1 MYLFVSSIKGVNK
14 VETKQKTNDI
24 NEYNDL
30 FDELSIEWYLIT
42 DLNEHLSEKTI
53 LLMSLYMEHTKDR
66 NERLK
71 AQYVQACFLMYV
83 KFGLCPMKIEK
94 LIKIMKCFFNFRCG
108 FNDIF
113 EIPNTKRELETYIKQ
128 ENTRNLKK
136 EIKQLEMLN
145 QEAEE
150 ELKALEYKKQGVPS
164 VNIEGVRL
172 ENVKRSESR
181 TLKLIEQTDEL
192 KKSIAYRNKLIRHL
206 QGIIKNK
213 YML

>member
-1 MYLFVSSIKGVNK
+1 MGVDK
-14 VETKQKTNDI
+14 VEMKQKTNDI

-30 FDELSIEWYLIT
+30 FDELCIEWYLIT
-42 DLNEHLSEKTI
+42 DLNECLSEKTI
-53 LLMSLYMEHTKDR
+53 FLMSLYMERTKDR

-128 ENTRNLKK
+128 ENTRDLKK
-136 EIKQLEMLN
+136 EITQLEMLN
-145 QEAEE
+145 QETEE
-150 ELKALEYKKQGVPS
+150 ELKALEYKKQGVSS

>member
-1 MYLFVSSIKGVNK
+1 MNK

-30 FDELSIEWYLIT
+30 FNELSIEWYLIT

-71 AQYVQACFLMYV
+71 AQYVQVCFLMYV

-128 ENTRNLKK
+128 ENTRDLKK
-136 EIKQLEMLN
+136 EIIQLEKLN
-145 QEAEE
+145 QETEE
-150 ELKALEYKKQGVPS
+150 KLKALEYKKQGVSS

-213 YML
+213 YMLLS

>member
-1 MYLFVSSIKGVNK
+1 
-14 VETKQKTNDI
+14 
-24 NEYNDL
+24 
-30 FDELSIEWYLIT
+30 
-42 DLNEHLSEKTI
+42 
-53 LLMSLYMEHTKDR
+53 MSLYMEHTKDR

-83 KFGLCPMKIEK
+83 KFGLCPMGIEK

-113 EIPNTKRELETYIKQ
+113 EIPNTKKELETYIKL
-128 ENTRNLKK
+128 ENTRNLKN
-136 EIKQLEMLN
+136 EITQLEMLN

-150 ELKALEYKKQGVPS
+150 ELKALEYKKQGVSS
-164 VNIEGVRL
+164 VNIEGVHL
-172 ENVKRSESR
+172 ENVKRSENR

-192 KKSIAYRNKLIRHL
+192 KKEIAYRNKLIRHL

>member
-1 MYLFVSSIKGVNK
+1 M
-14 VETKQKTNDI
+14 ETKQKTNDI

-30 FDELSIEWYLIT
+30 FNELSIEWYLIT

-66 NERLK
+66 DERLK

-83 KFGLCPMKIEK
+83 KFGLCSMGIEK

-113 EIPNTKRELETYIKQ
+113 EIPNTKKEHETYIKL
-128 ENTRNLKK
+128 ENTRNLKN
-136 EIKQLEMLN
+136 EITQLEVLN

-150 ELKALEYKKQGVPS
+150 ELKALEYKKQGVSS
-164 VNIEGVRL
+164 VNIEGVHL
-172 ENVKRSESR
+172 ENVKQSENR

-192 KKSIAYRNKLIRHL
+192 KKEIAYRNKLIRHL

>member
-1 MYLFVSSIKGVNK
+1 M
-14 VETKQKTNDI
+14 ETKQKTNDV

-42 DLNEHLSEKTI
+42 NLNEHLSEKTI

-113 EIPNTKRELETYIKQ
+113 EIPNTKKELETYIKQ
-128 ENTRNLKK
+128 ENTRDLKK
-136 EIKQLEMLN
+136 EITQLEMLN
-145 QEAEE
+145 QETEE
-150 ELKALEYKKQGVPS
+150 ELKALEYKKQGVSS

-192 KKSIAYRNKLIRHL
+192 KKEIAYRNKLIRHL

>member
-1 MYLFVSSIKGVNK
+1 M
-14 VETKQKTNDI
+14 ETKQKTNDI

-30 FDELSIEWYLIT
+30 FNELSIEWYLIT

-83 KFGLCPMKIEK
+83 KFGLCPMGIEK

-113 EIPNTKRELETYIKQ
+113 EIPNTKKELETYIKL
-128 ENTRNLKK
+128 ENTRNLKN
-136 EIKQLEMLN
+136 EITQLEMLN
-145 QEAEE
+145 KEAEE
-150 ELKALEYKKQGVPS
+150 ELKALEYKKQGVSS
-164 VNIEGVRL
+164 VNIEGVHL
-172 ENVKRSESR
+172 ENVKRSENR

-192 KKSIAYRNKLIRHL
+192 KKEIAYRNKLIRHL

>member
-1 MYLFVSSIKGVNK
+1 M
-14 VETKQKTNDI
+14 ETKQKTNDI

-53 LLMSLYMEHTKDR
+53 FLMSLYMEHTKDR
-66 NERLK
+66 NECLK
-71 AQYVQACFLMYV
+71 AQYVRACFLMYV

-113 EIPNTKRELETYIKQ
+113 EIPNTKKELETYIKL
-128 ENTRNLKK
+128 ENTRNLKN
-136 EIKQLEMLN
+136 EITQLEMLN

-150 ELKALEYKKQGVPS
+150 ELKALEYKKQGVSS

-172 ENVKRSESR
+172 ENVNRSESR

-192 KKSIAYRNKLIRHL
+192 KKEIAYRNKLIRHL

>member
-1 MYLFVSSIKGVNK
+1 M
-14 VETKQKTNDI
+14 EMKQKTNDI

-30 FDELSIEWYLIT
+30 FEELSIEWYLIT
-42 DLNEHLSEKTI
+42 DLNERLSEKTI
-53 LLMSLYMEHTKDR
+53 SLMSLYMEHTKDR

-71 AQYVQACFLMYV
+71 AQYVQACFLIYV
-83 KFGLCPMKIEK
+83 KFGSCPMKIEK

-113 EIPNTKRELETYIKQ
+113 EIPNTKKELETYIKL
-128 ENTRNLKK
+128 ENTRNLKN
-136 EIKQLEMLN
+136 EITQLEMLN
-145 QEAEE
+145 QEAKE
-150 ELKALEYKKQGVPS
+150 ELKALEYKKQGVSS

-172 ENVKRSESR
+172 ENVKRSENR

-192 KKSIAYRNKLIRHL
+192 KKEIAYRNKLIRHL

>member
-1 MYLFVSSIKGVNK
+1 M
-14 VETKQKTNDI
+14 ETKQKTNDI
-24 NEYNDL
+24 NEYNGL

-53 LLMSLYMEHTKDR
+53 FLMSLYMEHTKDR

-71 AQYVQACFLMYV
+71 AQYVRACFLMYV

-128 ENTRNLKK
+128 ENTRDLKK
-136 EIKQLEMLN
+136 EITQLEMLN
-145 QEAEE
+145 QETEE
-150 ELKALEYKKQGVPS
+150 ELKALEYKKQGVSS

-181 TLKLIEQTDEL
+181 MLKLIEQTDEL

>member
-1 MYLFVSSIKGVNK
+1 MNK

-53 LLMSLYMEHTKDR
+53 FLMSLYMEHTKDR
-66 NERLK
+66 RECLK
-71 AQYVQACFLMYV
+71 AQYVQACFLIYV
-83 KFGLCPMKIEK
+83 KFGFCPMKITK
-94 LIKIMKCFFNFRCG
+94 LIKIMRYFFNFRCG

-128 ENTRNLKK
+128 ENTRDLKK
-136 EIKQLEMLN
+136 EITQLEMLN
-145 QEAEE
+145 QEAKE
-150 ELKALEYKKQGVPS
+150 ELKALEYKKQGVSS

-172 ENVKRSESR
+172 ENVKRSESG
-181 TLKLIEQTDEL
+181 TLKLIE
-192 KKSIAYRNKLIRHL
+192 
-206 QGIIKNK
+206 
-213 YML
+213 

>member
-1 MYLFVSSIKGVNK
+1 M
-14 VETKQKTNDI
+14 ETKQKTNDI
-24 NEYNDL
+24 NEYNNL
-30 FDELSIEWYLIT
+30 FDELNIEWYLIT

-53 LLMSLYMEHTKDR
+53 FLMSLYMEHTKDR

-94 LIKIMKCFFNFRCG
+94 LIKIMKCFFNYRCG

-113 EIPNTKRELETYIKQ
+113 EIPNTKKELETYIKL

-136 EIKQLEMLN
+136 EITQLEMLN
-145 QEAEE
+145 QETEE
-150 ELKALEYKKQGVPS
+150 ELKALEYKKQGISS

-192 KKSIAYRNKLIRHL
+192 KKEIAYRNKLIRHL

>member
-1 MYLFVSSIKGVNK
+1 M
-14 VETKQKTNDI
+14 EEQT
-24 NEYNDL
+24 EYKKL
-30 FDELSIEWYLIT
+30 YKELSIEWYLIT

-53 LLMSLYMEHTKDR
+53 FLMSLYMECTKDR

-71 AQYVQACFLMYV
+71 AQYVQECFLMYV

-113 EIPNTKRELETYIKQ
+113 EIPNTKKELETYIKL

-136 EIKQLEMLN
+136 EITQLEMLN

-150 ELKALEYKKQGVPS
+150 ELKALEYKKQGVSS

-181 TLKLIEQTDEL
+181 TLKLIEQTDKL
-192 KKSIAYRNKLIRHL
+192 KKEIAYRNKLIRHL
-206 QGIIKNK
+206 QGILKNK

>member
-1 MYLFVSSIKGVNK
+1 MNK

-53 LLMSLYMEHTKDR
+53 FLMSLYMEHTKDR
-66 NERLK
+66 REHLK
-71 AQYVQACFLMYV
+71 AQYVQACFLIYV
-83 KFGLCPMKIEK
+83 KFGFCPMEITK
-94 LIKIMKCFFNFRCG
+94 LIKIMRYFFNFRCG

-113 EIPNTKRELETYIKQ
+113 EIPDTKRELETYIKQ
-128 ENTRNLKK
+128 ENTRDLKK
-136 EIKQLEMLN
+136 EITQLEMLN
-145 QEAEE
+145 QETEE
-150 ELKALEYKKQGVPS
+150 ELKALEYKKQGVSS

>member
-1 MYLFVSSIKGVNK
+1 M
-14 VETKQKTNDI
+14 KQKTNDI

-83 KFGLCPMKIEK
+83 KFGLCHMKIEK

-128 ENTRNLKK
+128 ENTRDLKK
-136 EIKQLEMLN
+136 EIIQLERLN
-145 QEAEE
+145 QETEE
-150 ELKALEYKKQGVPS
+150 ELKALEYKKQGVS
-164 VNIEGVRL
+164 AINTEGVHL
-172 ENVKRSESR
+172 ENVKRNDNR
-181 TLKLIEQTDEL
+181 TLILIEQTDEL
-192 KKSIAYRNKLIRHL
+192 KKEIAYRNKLIRHL
-206 QGIIKNK
+206 QGIIENKNV
-213 YML
+213 L

>member
-1 MYLFVSSIKGVNK
+1 MNK
-14 VETKQKTNDI
+14 VETKQKTSDI
-24 NEYNDL
+24 NEYNNL

-53 LLMSLYMEHTKDR
+53 FLMSLYMEHTKDR

-150 ELKALEYKKQGVPS
+150 ELKALEYKKQGVSS

>member
-1 MYLFVSSIKGVNK
+1 MNK

-113 EIPNTKRELETYIKQ
+113 EIPNTKREFETYIKQ

-150 ELKALEYKKQGVPS
+150 ELKALEYKKQGVSS

>member
-1 MYLFVSSIKGVNK
+1 M
-14 VETKQKTNDI
+14 ETKQKTNDI

-53 LLMSLYMEHTKDR
+53 FLMSLYMECTIDR

-71 AQYVQACFLMYV
+71 AQYVQECFLMYV

-113 EIPNTKRELETYIKQ
+113 EIPNTKKELETYIKL

-136 EIKQLEMLN
+136 EITQLEMLN

-150 ELKALEYKKQGVPS
+150 ELKALEYKKQGVSS

>member
-1 MYLFVSSIKGVNK
+1 MDK

-24 NEYNDL
+24 NEYNEL
-30 FDELSIEWYLIT
+30 FEALSIEWYLIT
-42 DLNEHLSEKTI
+42 DLNNDLSTKTVC
-53 LLMSLYMEHTKDR
+53 LMSLYMEHAKDR
-66 NERLK
+66 SERLK
-71 AQYVQACFLMYV
+71 AQYVQACFLIYA
-83 KFGLCPMKIEK
+83 KFGFCPMEITK
-94 LIKIMKCFFNFRCG
+94 LIKIMRYFFNFRCG

-136 EIKQLEMLN
+136 EIIQLERLN
-145 QEAEE
+145 QETEE
-150 ELKALEYKKQGVPS
+150 ELKALEYKKQGVSS
-164 VNIEGVRL
+164 VNIEGVHL
-172 ENVKRSESR
+172 ENVKRSENR

-192 KKSIAYRNKLIRHL
+192 KKEIAHRNKLIRHL

>member
-1 MYLFVSSIKGVNK
+1 MNK

-30 FDELSIEWYLIT
+30 FNELSIEWYLIT

-53 LLMSLYMEHTKDR
+53 FLMSLYMEHTKDR
-66 NERLK
+66 RERLK
-71 AQYVQACFLMYV
+71 AQYVQVCFLIYV
-83 KFGLCPMKIEK
+83 KFGFCPMEITK
-94 LIKIMKCFFNFRCG
+94 LIKIMRYFFNFRCG

-128 ENTRNLKK
+128 ENTRDLKK
-136 EIKQLEMLN
+136 EITQLEMLN
-145 QEAEE
+145 QETEE
-150 ELKALEYKKQGVPS
+150 ELKALEYKKQGVSS

-192 KKSIAYRNKLIRHL
+192 KKEIAYRNKLIRHL

>member
-1 MYLFVSSIKGVNK
+1 M
-14 VETKQKTNDI
+14 ETKQKTNDI

-30 FDELSIEWYLIT
+30 FDGLSIEWYLIT
-42 DLNEHLSEKTI
+42 DLNEHLSKKTI
-53 LLMSLYMEHTKDR
+53 FLMSLYMEHTKDR
-66 NERLK
+66 SERLK
-71 AQYVQACFLMYV
+71 AQYIQMSFLIYV
-83 KFGLCPMKIEK
+83 KFGLCPMEIEK

-113 EIPNTKRELETYIKQ
+113 EIPNTKKELETYIKL

-136 EIKQLEMLN
+136 RSHNLRCWTRKP
-145 QEAEE
+145 
-150 ELKALEYKKQGVPS
+150 KKNWRPW
-164 VNIEGVRL
+164 NTRNK
-172 ENVKRSESR
+172 ENR

-192 KKSIAYRNKLIRHL
+192 KKEIAYRNKLIRHL

>member
-1 MYLFVSSIKGVNK
+1 M
-14 VETKQKTNDI
+14 ETKQKTNDI

-53 LLMSLYMEHTKDR
+53 FLMSLYMEHTKDR
-66 NERLK
+66 REHLK
-71 AQYVQACFLMYV
+71 AQYVQACFLIYV
-83 KFGLCPMKIEK
+83 KFGFCPMEITK
-94 LIKIMKCFFNFRCG
+94 LIKIMRYFFNFRCG

-113 EIPNTKRELETYIKQ
+113 EIPDTKRELETYIKQ
-128 ENTRNLKK
+128 ENTRDLKK
-136 EIKQLEMLN
+136 EITQLEMLN
-145 QEAEE
+145 QETEE
-150 ELKALEYKKQGVPS
+150 ELKALEYKKQGVSS

-206 QGIIKNK
+206 QGIIKNE

>member
-1 MYLFVSSIKGVNK
+1 M
-14 VETKQKTNDI
+14 ETKQKTNDI

-30 FDELSIEWYLIT
+30 FNELSIEWYLIT
-42 DLNEHLSEKTI
+42 DLNEHLSKKTI

-71 AQYVQACFLMYV
+71 AQYVQACFLMYA

-128 ENTRNLKK
+128 ENTRDLKK
-136 EIKQLEMLN
+136 EIIQLERLN
-145 QEAEE
+145 QETEE
-150 ELKALEYKKQGVPS
+150 KLKALEYKKLGVS
-164 VNIEGVRL
+164 AINTEGVHL
-172 ENVKRSESR
+172 ENVKRNDNR
-181 TLKLIEQTDEL
+181 TLILIEQTDEL
-192 KKSIAYRNKLIRHL
+192 KKEIAYRNKLIRHL

>member
-1 MYLFVSSIKGVNK
+1 MNK
-14 VETKQKTNDI
+14 VETKQKTNDV

-30 FDELSIEWYLIT
+30 FDGLSIEWYLIT

-113 EIPNTKRELETYIKQ
+113 EIPNTKKELETYIKL
-128 ENTRNLKK
+128 ENTRNLKN
-136 EIKQLEMLN
+136 EITQLEMLN
-145 QEAEE
+145 QEAKE
-150 ELKALEYKKQGVPS
+150 ELKALEYKKQGVSS

-172 ENVKRSESR
+172 ENVKRSENR

-192 KKSIAYRNKLIRHL
+192 KKEIAYRNKLIRHL

>member
-1 MYLFVSSIKGVNK
+1 M
-14 VETKQKTNDI
+14 KQKTNDI

-30 FDELSIEWYLIT
+30 FDELSVEWYLIT
-42 DLNEHLSEKTI
+42 DLNEHLSKKTI
-53 LLMSLYMEHTKDR
+53 SLMSLYMEHAKGR
-66 NERLK
+66 SERLK

-128 ENTRNLKK
+128 ENTRDLKK
-136 EIKQLEMLN
+136 EIIQLERLN
-145 QEAEE
+145 QETEE
-150 ELKALEYKKQGVPS
+150 KLKALEYKKLGVS
-164 VNIEGVRL
+164 AINTEGVHL
-172 ENVKRSESR
+172 ENVKRNDNR
-181 TLKLIEQTDEL
+181 TLILIEQTDEL
-192 KKSIAYRNKLIRHL
+192 KKEIAYRNKLIRHL

>member
-1 MYLFVSSIKGVNK
+1 M
-14 VETKQKTNDI
+14 ETKQKTNDI

-30 FDELSIEWYLIT
+30 FNELSIEWYLIT

-66 NERLK
+66 SERLK

-150 ELKALEYKKQGVPS
+150 ELKALEYKKQGVSS

>member
-1 MYLFVSSIKGVNK
+1 M
-14 VETKQKTNDI
+14 ETKQKTNDI

-30 FDELSIEWYLIT
+30 FNELSIEWYLIT

-66 NERLK
+66 SERLK

-128 ENTRNLKK
+128 ENTRDLKK
-136 EIKQLEMLN
+136 EIIQLEKLN
-145 QEAEE
+145 QETEE
-150 ELKALEYKKQGVPS
+150 KLKALEYKKQGVSS

-172 ENVKRSESR
+172 ENVKRSGSR

>member
-1 MYLFVSSIKGVNK
+1 M
-14 VETKQKTNDI
+14 ETKQKTNDI

-30 FDELSIEWYLIT
+30 FNELSIEWYLIT

-66 NERLK
+66 SERLK

-128 ENTRNLKK
+128 ENTRDLKK
-136 EIKQLEMLN
+136 EIIQLEKLN
-145 QEAEE
+145 QETEE
-150 ELKALEYKKQGVPS
+150 KLKALEYKKQGVSS

>member
-1 MYLFVSSIKGVNK
+1 MNK
-14 VETKQKTNDI
+14 VETKQKTSDI
-24 NEYNDL
+24 NEYNNL
-30 FDELSIEWYLIT
+30 FDELSIEWYLIA
-42 DLNEHLSEKTI
+42 DLNNDLSTKTAD
-53 LLMSLYMEHTKDR
+53 LMSLYMECTKDSR
-66 NERLK
+66 ERLK
-71 AQYVQACFLMYV
+71 AQYVQVCFLIYV
-83 KFGLCPMKIEK
+83 KFGFCPMEITK
-94 LIKIMKCFFNFRCG
+94 LIKIMRYFFNFRCG

-128 ENTRNLKK
+128 ENTRDLKK
-136 EIKQLEMLN
+136 EITQLEMLN
-145 QEAEE
+145 QETEE
-150 ELKALEYKKQGVPS
+150 ELKALEYKKQGVSS

-192 KKSIAYRNKLIRHL
+192 KKEIAYRNKLIRHL

>member
-1 MYLFVSSIKGVNK
+1 MDK

-30 FDELSIEWYLIT
+30 FDELGIEWYLIT
-42 DLNEHLSEKTI
+42 DLNEHLSKKTI
-53 LLMSLYMEHTKDR
+53 SLMSLYMEHAKDR
-66 NERLK
+66 SERLK

-113 EIPNTKRELETYIKQ
+113 EIPNTKKELETYIKR

-136 EIKQLEMLN
+136 EIAQLEMLN
-145 QEAEE
+145 QETEE
-150 ELKALEYKKQGVPS
+150 ELKALEYKKQGVSS
-164 VNIEGVRL
+164 VNIEGVHL

-192 KKSIAYRNKLIRHL
+192 KKEIAYRDKLIRHL

>member
-1 MYLFVSSIKGVNK
+1 MNK
-14 VETKQKTNDI
+14 VETKQKTNDV

-53 LLMSLYMEHTKDR
+53 FLMSLYMEHTKDR

-113 EIPNTKRELETYIKQ
+113 EIPNTKKELETYIKL
-128 ENTRNLKK
+128 ENTRDLKK
-136 EIKQLEMLN
+136 EITQLEMLN
-145 QEAEE
+145 QETEE
-150 ELKALEYKKQGVPS
+150 ELKALEYKKQGVSS

-192 KKSIAYRNKLIRHL
+192 KKEIAYRNKLIRHL